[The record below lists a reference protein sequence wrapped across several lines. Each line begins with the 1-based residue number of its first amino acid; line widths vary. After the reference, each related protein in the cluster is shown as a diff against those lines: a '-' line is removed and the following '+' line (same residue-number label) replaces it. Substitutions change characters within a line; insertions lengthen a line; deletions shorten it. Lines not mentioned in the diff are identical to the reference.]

1 MILEKLTESYVAVEQ
16 FNEICGNIPDVDEA
30 SLDLQISLCYEE
42 MVEVIDA
49 FEQRDM
55 KELAKEVADLWVV
68 VAGLVQKM
76 RHAGVDMGSVIE
88 AVCEDNLGK
97 FIPQGQP
104 LQYDSAFTASLNQKY
119 GRWVIKDSNGKVRK
133 ANSYKKADVSQ
144 YVLKD
149 LFKEASHAK

>member
-1 MILEKLTESYVAVEQ
+1 MILSKLTKAYVAVEQ
-16 FNEICGNIPDVDEA
+16 FNEICGNLPEVNEA

-55 KELAKEVADLWVV
+55 KELAKEVADLWIV

-76 RHAGVDMGSVIE
+76 RHTGVDMGSVIE
-88 AVCEDNLGK
+88 AVCEDNLDK

-104 LQYDSAFTASLNQKY
+104 LQYDSAFTASLNQKF

-133 ANSYKKADVSQ
+133 ASTYKKADVSQ

-149 LFKEASHAK
+149 LFKEASHAL